1 MKMKKN
7 VGQENALAN
16 IHKTMWLWI
25 NPIVAKLEAFL
36 RQRGDAWTTIRKKND
51 ENAIKI

>member
-1 MKMKKN
+1 MQMKKK
-7 VGQENALAN
+7 VDQEDALTN

-36 RQRGDAWTTIRKKND
+36 RQRGNAWVTTTKKND
-51 ENAIKI
+51 ANVIKI

>member
-36 RQRGDAWTTIRKKND
+36 WQRGDAWTTIRKKND